1 LNVNRN
7 IDKGRIAMTRQT
19 ISLMIAGSIA
29 SALAAASAPAGAAGE
44 TENCYGVALKG
55 QNDCASASH
64 SCAGQATIS
73 YDGQSWKGV
82 PKGTCVSIKSP
93 FGPGSLTPIKR
104 PV

>member
-1 LNVNRN
+1 
-7 IDKGRIAMTRQT
+7 MTRQT

-29 SALAAASAPAGAAGE
+29 SALAATSAPAGAAGE
-44 TENCYGVALKG
+44 QENCYGVALKG

-93 FGPGSLTPIKR
+93 FGPGSLTPVKR